1 MGRVI
6 FGARRVAPGDAAAYA
21 EAPAV
26 REAARLEAE
35 RIAGEAHAR
44 AGAELEEARRR
55 GRAEGVAQAARLL
68 AEARAE
74 RARASVL
81 REREVAELALAV
93 ARRVVGDCRA
103 LDPQLVAR
111 RVTETIERRFLGA
124 VVVRAAPAEAARIRE
139 ALAASPAGER
149 PIDVR
154 EDAALGEGCSVLEGD
169 GGEVRLDEGE
179 MLERLGKAMM
189 DGREADG

>member
-35 RIAGEAHAR
+35 RIAREAHAR
-44 AGAELEEARRR
+44 AETELQEARRR
-55 GRAEGVAQAARLL
+55 GRAEGVAQAAGLL
-68 AEARAE
+68 AEARAVQ
-74 RARASVL
+74 ARAAVL
-81 REREVAELALAV
+81 REGEVAELALAV

-103 LDPQLVAR
+103 LEPRLLAR

-124 VVVRAAPAEAARIRE
+124 VVVRAAPPDAVLIRE
-139 ALAASPAGER
+139 ALAASLPGER
-149 PIDVR
+149 RIEIR
-154 EDAALGEGCSVLEGD
+154 EDPALGEGSCVLEGD
-169 GGEVRLDEGE
+169 GGEVRLDDGE
-179 MLERLGKAMM
+179 MLERLGRAMAAERKA
-189 DGREADG
+189 GG